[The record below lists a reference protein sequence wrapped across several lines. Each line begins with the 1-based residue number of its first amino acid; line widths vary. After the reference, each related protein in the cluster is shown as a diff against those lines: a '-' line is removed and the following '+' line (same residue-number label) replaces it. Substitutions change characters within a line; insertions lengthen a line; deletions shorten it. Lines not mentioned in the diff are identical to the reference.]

1 MDYFEDDDDDDW
13 IFEVDLS
20 EVGVKRKRDEASEE
34 GEEGEM
40 RGGALFEF
48 DLTVGDMPR
57 RWKNVVNKTRHTAQ
71 LRQTRDAGDG
81 DLLGNEM
88 TDAVRRAL
96 VSIVEK
102 HPNLRPDDRIHF
114 TMQSNAFA
122 QKSNHC
128 FQSTQFRVA
137 EVKDEDE
144 ASARFDTY
152 MLQLSRQLNSS
163 QSFSPGDAFTLDAT
177 TIRMPEEGGKR
188 KKYDVVKAR
197 VRDIQKRSR
206 IVIDNA
212 DNTCCARAI
221 VTMRAWADEQA
232 GVFPP
237 SSYNSLRPGLPCQ
250 KLQALGLA
258 RQAGGVVDAAVRIGG
273 SEKDVGRAVA
283 PVSNQGDEDRA
294 TAHDRL
300 CGPGGPTSHPSRP
313 RRWALRW

>member
-128 FQSTQFRVA
+128 FQSTQFRVSGY
-137 EVKDEDE
+137 EGQERKE
-144 ASARFDTY
+144 ASV
-152 MLQLSRQLNSS
+152 LIVSS
-163 QSFSPGDAFTLDAT
+163 WHAFDAT
-177 TIRMPEEGGKR
+177 
-188 KKYDVVKAR
+188 
-197 VRDIQKRSR
+197 
-206 IVIDNA
+206 
-212 DNTCCARAI
+212 
-221 VTMRAWADEQA
+221 
-232 GVFPP
+232 
-237 SSYNSLRPGLPCQ
+237 SSTTTTTYGHATPGLP
-250 KLQALGLA
+250 
-258 RQAGGVVDAAVRIGG
+258 R
-273 SEKDVGRAVA
+273 
-283 PVSNQGDEDRA
+283 
-294 TAHDRL
+294 
-300 CGPGGPTSHPSRP
+300 SHSSSSSSRSS
-313 RRWALRW
+313 WHVCKQ